1 MLSICLR
8 RDFRYFIFFMR
19 RKHERYCLKA
29 ISDGITVATDIKS
42 VIRNKQF
49 AETIC
54 FDKFDTYRRENSI
67 Q

>member
-1 MLSICLR
+1 MLSIRLR

-29 ISDGITVATDIKS
+29 ISDGINVATDIKS
-42 VIRNKQF
+42 VMWNKQF

-54 FDKFDTYRRENSI
+54 FDKYDIYGRENSI
-67 Q
+67 P